1 MSFVTAF
8 GFIMHEFSLRLESA
22 DCLSIDSI
30 LPLDDDMG
38 WCDFMLLQV
47 NKKKGE
53 FEGFILFLVDF

>member
-1 MSFVTAF
+1 
-8 GFIMHEFSLRLESA
+8 MHEFSLRLESA

-30 LPLDDDMG
+30 LRLDDDMG
-38 WCDFMLLQV
+38 WCHFMLLQV